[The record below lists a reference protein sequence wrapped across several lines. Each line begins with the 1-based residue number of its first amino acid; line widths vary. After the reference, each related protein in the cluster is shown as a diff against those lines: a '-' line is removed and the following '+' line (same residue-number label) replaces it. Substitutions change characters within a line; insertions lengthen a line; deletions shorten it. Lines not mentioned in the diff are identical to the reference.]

1 MLKLN
6 DRKIKILEAIITD
19 YIATAEPVGS
29 RTIAKKYDLGISPA
43 TIRNE
48 MSDLEEMGLIEQP
61 HTSAGRIPS
70 QIGYRM
76 YVDNMMHSRELT
88 SDEVEFLKN
97 AISFN
102 VNRVEYLMQQ
112 TAKALSMLTSY
123 TTVVTEPKSS
133 KIKIKHIQLVPID
146 SNAVAAVVVTDNKT
160 IKNHIIKAK
169 AVPDMDG
176 LYSISNEINNI
187 IRDYS
192 LDDIDRAATTELIN
206 KFTDYQELIA
216 KVFKAIISTV
226 HQEEDVHLYTS
237 GVKNLLGFPEFSDL
251 QKAKNIFQA
260 FEEKDMLITLLGK
273 GDDTA
278 ADKIQILIGGEN
290 NMEELKDCSIVKAN
304 YRFGNNSVG
313 KIGVI
318 GPTRMN
324 YSQTVSVLDEIVK
337 KLDSIIDAMLNNGDD
352 GGYDG

>member
-1 MLKLN
+1 MKLN

-70 QIGYRM
+70 QTGYRL

-88 SDEVEFLKN
+88 IDEVEFLKN

-112 TAKALSMLTSY
+112 TARALSMLTSY
-123 TTVVTEPKSS
+123 TTVVTEPKSA
-133 KIKIKHIQLVPID
+133 KIKVKHIQLVPVD
-146 SNAVAAVVVTDNKT
+146 ENSVAAVVVTDSKS
-160 IKNHIIKAK
+160 IRNHIIRVK
-169 AVPDMDG
+169 AVLDAEV
-176 LYSISNEINNI
+176 LFRISNEINNI
-187 IRDYS
+187 IKDYS
-192 LDDIDRAATTELIN
+192 LEDIDREAASNLIN
-206 KFTDYQELIA
+206 KFTAYQELIA
-216 KVFKAIISTV
+216 KVFKAVISTV
-226 HQEEDVHLYTS
+226 RQEEDVHLYTS
-237 GVKNLLGFPEFSDL
+237 GVRNLLGYPEFSDIE
-251 QKAKNIFQA
+251 KAKNIFRA

-278 ADKIQILIGGEN
+278 ADKIEILIGGEN
-290 NMEELKDCSIVKAN
+290 KMEELKDCSIVKAN
-304 YRFGNNSVG
+304 YRYGSNSVG
-313 KIGVI
+313 RIGVI

-337 KLDSIIDAMLNNGDD
+337 KLDNIINSMFENGD
-352 GGYDG
+352 GGYDE

>member
-1 MLKLN
+1 MKLN

-19 YIATAEPVGS
+19 YVATAEPVGS

-48 MSDLEEMGLIEQP
+48 MSDLEEMGLIEKP

-70 QIGYRM
+70 QMGYRM
-76 YVDNMMHSRELT
+76 YVDNMMHKRVLT
-88 SDEVEFLKN
+88 SEEVEFLKN
-97 AISFN
+97 AISLN
-102 VNRVEYLMQQ
+102 VDRIEYLMQQ
-112 TAKALSMLTSY
+112 TAKALSMLTNY
-123 TTVVTEPKSS
+123 TTIVTEPKSTRV
-133 KIKIKHIQLVPID
+133 KIKHIQLVPID
-146 SNAVAAVVVTDNKT
+146 NNTVAAVVVTDSKA

-169 AVPDMDG
+169 AIPDMDG

-187 IRDYS
+187 IIDYA
-192 LDDIDRAATTELIN
+192 LEEIDAEATTKLIN
-206 KFTDYQELIA
+206 KFSDYQELIA
-216 KVFKAIISTV
+216 KVFKAIVSTV
-226 HQEEDVHLYTS
+226 QQEEDTHLYTS
-237 GVKNLLGFPEFSDL
+237 GVKNLLGFPEFSDI
-251 QKAKNIFQA
+251 QKARNIFQA

-273 GDDTA
+273 GDDTT

-290 NMEELKDCSIVKAN
+290 KMEELKDCSIVKAN
-304 YRFGNNSVG
+304 YRFGSNSVG
-313 KIGVI
+313 KIGII

-337 KLDSIIDAMLNNGDD
+337 KLDTMIDAMLDNGDD

>member
-1 MLKLN
+1 MKLN

-19 YIATAEPVGS
+19 YVATAEPVGS

-70 QIGYRM
+70 QNGYRM
-76 YVDNMMHSRELT
+76 YVDNMMHKRVLT
-88 SDEVEFLKN
+88 NDEIEFLKN
-97 AISFN
+97 TISLN

-123 TTVVTEPKSS
+123 TTIVTEPKST
-133 KIKIKHIQLVPID
+133 KVRIKHIQLVPVD
-146 SNAVAAVVVTDNKT
+146 SNAVAAVVVTENNT

-169 AVPDMDG
+169 AVPDMEG
-176 LYSISNEINNI
+176 LYNISNDINNI
-187 IRDYS
+187 IKDYS
-192 LDDIDRAATTELIN
+192 LEDINREAASGLIH
-206 KFTDYQELIA
+206 KFSDYQELIA

-226 HQEEDVHLYTS
+226 HQEEDIHLYTS
-237 GVKNLLGFPEFSDL
+237 GVKNLLGFPEFSDI
-251 QKAKNIFQA
+251 QKARNIFQA

-273 GDDTA
+273 GDDTT
-278 ADKIQILIGGEN
+278 ADKIEILIGGEN

-337 KLDSIIDAMLNNGDD
+337 KLDSIIDAVLNNGDD

>member
-1 MLKLN
+1 MKLS
-6 DRKIKILEAIITD
+6 DRKIRILEAIITD

-48 MSDLEEMGLIEQP
+48 MSDLEDLGLIEQP

-76 YVDNMMHSRELT
+76 YVDNMMHSRALT
-88 SDEVEFLKN
+88 SEEVEFLKN
-97 AISFN
+97 AISLN
-102 VNRVEYLMQQ
+102 VNRIEYLMQQ
-112 TAKALSMLTSY
+112 TAKALAMLTSY
-123 TTVVTEPKSS
+123 TTVVTEPKSARVR
-133 KIKIKHIQLVPID
+133 IRHLQLVPVD
-146 SNAVAAVVVTDNKT
+146 STAVAAVVVTDSKA
-160 IKNHIIKAK
+160 IKNHVISVEY
-169 AVPDMDG
+169 VPPVEE
-176 LYSISNEINNI
+176 LNVISQEINNI
-187 IRDYS
+187 IRDYA
-192 LDDIDRAATTELIN
+192 LEDVDAQATTALIN
-206 KFTDYQELIA
+206 KFPQCQELIA
-216 KVFKAIISTV
+216 KTFKFIISTV
-226 HQEEDVHLYTS
+226 KQEEEVHLYTS
-237 GVKNLLGFPEFSDL
+237 GVRNLLGLPEFNDV
-251 QKAKNIFQA
+251 QKVKNIFQA
-260 FEEKDMLITLLGK
+260 LEEKDMLITLLGK
-273 GDDTA
+273 GDDKA

-313 KIGVI
+313 RIGVI

-337 KLDSIIDAMLNNGDD
+337 KLDSVIDSMLNGGDE

>member
-1 MLKLN
+1 MNIN

-29 RTIAKKYDLGISPA
+29 RTIAKKYDFGISPA

-70 QIGYRM
+70 QKGYRM
-76 YVDNMMHSRELT
+76 YVDNMMSSRKLT

-97 AISFN
+97 AISLN
-102 VNRVEYLMQQ
+102 VNRIEYLMQQ

-123 TTVVTEPKSS
+123 TTVVTEPEST
-133 KIKIKHIQLVPID
+133 KIKIKHIQLVPVD
-146 SNAVAAVVVTDNKT
+146 SNAVAAIVVTDNNA
-160 IKNHIIKAK
+160 IKNHIIKARNI
-169 AVPDMDG
+169 PDMEG

-187 IRDYS
+187 IRDFS
-192 LDDIDRAATTELIN
+192 LEDIDSQATTNLIN
-206 KFTDYQELIA
+206 KFADYQELIA

-226 HQEEDVHLYTS
+226 QQEEDVHLYTS
-237 GVKNLLGFPEFSDL
+237 GVRNLLGFPEFSDV
-251 QKAKNIFQA
+251 AKVRNIFQA

-273 GDDTA
+273 GNDKA
-278 ADKIQILIGGEN
+278 ADKIQILIGCEN

-304 YRFGNNSVG
+304 YRFGSNSVG
-313 KIGVI
+313 RIGVI

-337 KLDSIIDAMLNNGDD
+337 KLDDIIDSMLDNGD

>member
-1 MLKLN
+1 MKLN

-29 RTIAKKYDLGISPA
+29 RTIARKYDLGISPA

-70 QIGYRM
+70 QTGYRM

-112 TAKALSMLTSY
+112 TARALSMLTSY
-123 TTVVTEPKSS
+123 TTVVTEPKST
-133 KIKIKHIQLVPID
+133 KIKIKHIQLVPVD
-146 SNAVAAVVVTDNKT
+146 ESTVAAVVVTDSKA
-160 IKNHIIKAK
+160 IKNHIIRVK
-169 AVPDMDG
+169 AVPDAESLFG
-176 LYSISNEINNI
+176 ISNEINNVI
-187 IRDYS
+187 KDYS
-192 LDDIDRAATTELIN
+192 LEDIDREAASNLIN

-216 KVFKAIISTV
+216 KVFKAVISTV
-226 HQEEDVHLYTS
+226 RQEEDVHLYTS
-237 GVKNLLGFPEFSDL
+237 GVRNLLGYPEFSDIE
-251 QKAKNIFQA
+251 KAKNIFRA

-278 ADKIQILIGGEN
+278 ADKIEILIGGEN
-290 NMEELKDCSIVKAN
+290 KMEELKDCSIVKAN
-304 YRFGNNSVG
+304 YRYGSNSVG
-313 KIGVI
+313 RIGVI

-337 KLDSIIDAMLNNGDD
+337 KLDNIINSMFESGD
-352 GGYDG
+352 GGYDE

>member
-1 MLKLN
+1 MKLN

-19 YIATAEPVGS
+19 YVATAEPVGS

-70 QIGYRM
+70 QNGYRM
-76 YVDNMMHSRELT
+76 YVDNMMHKRVLT
-88 SDEVEFLKN
+88 NDEIEFLKN
-97 AISFN
+97 AISLN

-123 TTVVTEPKSS
+123 TTIVTEPKST
-133 KIKIKHIQLVPID
+133 KVRIKHIQLVPVD
-146 SNAVAAVVVTDNKT
+146 SNAVAAVVVTENNT

-169 AVPDMDG
+169 AVPDMEG
-176 LYSISNEINNI
+176 LYNISNDMNNI
-187 IRDYS
+187 IKDYS
-192 LDDIDRAATTELIN
+192 LEDINREAASGLIH
-206 KFTDYQELIA
+206 KFSDYQELIA

-226 HQEEDVHLYTS
+226 HQEEDIHLYTS
-237 GVKNLLGFPEFSDL
+237 GVKNLLGFPEFSDI
-251 QKAKNIFQA
+251 QKARNIFQA

-273 GDDTA
+273 GDDTT
-278 ADKIQILIGGEN
+278 ADKIEILIGGEN

-337 KLDSIIDAMLNNGDD
+337 KLDSIIDAVLNNGDD